1 MQSMHVKQ
9 LFSRNS

>member
-1 MQSMHVKQ
+1 MTVTR